1 MVFSFFKKQPEKMPE
16 RATAKPK
23 PPAAPSQP
31 MPRPAAAPKP
41 QTPAEPA
48 PKIIENLPELEF
60 TRSIPGGLKVEPMA
74 PPAKPI
80 KAPAPQPALDD
91 EGFELDFT
99 ISEFDR
105 NYSESSVMGINV
117 DHDVD
122 SMQAD
127 IEQVAVLYSNGHD
140 SAARSLLEAF
150 VKFYRNV
157 DGLRIWQMLFDLLQL
172 TGDRAAFDKLGMD
185 FAETCETSAPTWRN
199 LAPVAGPASLGVR
212 SFALQGVLTADSIQA
227 LAPLNLS
234 LTDKRP
240 VRIDCSKLVGCDDE
254 VAGQFASQLLD
265 ARRKDVAV
273 ILEQIENFIPRL
285 RSRLV
290 VGEKKHARVW
300 LLALELLQRYSS
312 QEQFEECAIDFAVTF
327 ERSPPSW
334 EVVKEAIVP
343 NADMNAT
350 RDPRDAY
357 YLAGDIKNAHFDEL
371 PTILELMDN
380 PVLDFS
386 GVRRLDFFSAG
397 QLANRIA
404 PLKDAGRDIV
414 IRSPNHL
421 VAELMGVVGLN
432 KVARIIVLKT

>member
-23 PPAAPSQP
+23 PPAAPKAAEP
-31 MPRPAAAPKP
+31 NTAAASKPKI
-41 QTPAEPA
+41 PAEPA
-48 PKIIENLPELEF
+48 PKIVEHLPDLEF
-60 TRSIPGGLKVEPMA
+60 TRSIPGGLAASSNSPAA
-74 PPAKPI
+74 P
-80 KAPAPQPALDD
+80 PALDD

-99 ISEFDR
+99 VSSFDR

-150 VKFYRNV
+150 VKLYRDV

-212 SFALQGVLTADSIQA
+212 SFALQGVLTADTIQA
-227 LAPLNLS
+227 LAPLSLS
-234 LTDKRP
+234 LADKRP

-254 VAGQFASQLLD
+254 VAGQFATQLLD
-265 ARRKDVAV
+265 ARRKEVAV

-285 RSRLV
+285 RSRLT

-300 LLALELLQRYSS
+300 LLALELLQRYGS

-334 EVVKEAIVP
+334 EVVKEPVLP
-343 NADMNAT
+343 NADANAS
-350 RDPRDAY
+350 RDPRDAH
-357 YLAGDIKNAHFDEL
+357 YLTGDIKNARFDEL
-371 PTILELMDN
+371 PAILELMDQ

-397 QLANRIA
+397 QLANRIG

-432 KVARIIVLKT
+432 KVSRIIVPKT

>member
-1 MVFSFFKKQPEKMPE
+1 MVFSFFKKPPEKMPE

-23 PPAAPSQP
+23 APAV
-31 MPRPAAAPKP
+31 PKP
-41 QTPAEPA
+41 APPVESA
-48 PKIIENLPELEF
+48 PKIAEHLPELEF
-60 TRSIPGGLKVEPMA
+60 TRSRPEGLSAGQSTPETVPS
-74 PPAKPI
+74 
-80 KAPAPQPALDD
+80 PALDD

-99 ISEFDR
+99 ISQFDR

-127 IEQVAVLYSNGHD
+127 IEQVAVLYSNGQD
-140 SAARSLLEAF
+140 AAARALLEAF
-150 VKFYRNV
+150 VKFYRHA

-212 SFALQGVLTADSIQA
+212 SFALQGVLTAEHA
-227 LAPLNLS
+227 KVLEPLLAS
-234 LTDKRP
+234 LADKRP
-240 VRIDCSKLVGCDDE
+240 ARIDCSKLVGCDDDI
-254 VAGQFASQLLD
+254 AGQFADLLLD
-265 ARRKDVAV
+265 ARRKGVVV
-273 ILEQIENFIPRL
+273 ILDQIENFIPRL

-290 VGEKKHARVW
+290 VGEKDHARVW
-300 LLALELLQRYSS
+300 LLALELLQRHGV

-334 EVVKEAIVP
+334 EVVKEPVLPASEENVK
-343 NADMNAT
+343 
-350 RDPRDAY
+350 RDAH
-357 YLAGDIKNAHFDEL
+357 YLSGDIKSARFDEL
-371 PTILELMDN
+371 PAILELMDV

-386 GVRRLDFFSAG
+386 AVRRLDFFSAG

-404 PLKDAGRDIV
+404 PLKDAGRDVI

-432 KVARIIVLKT
+432 KVSRILVPKT

>member
-23 PPAAPSQP
+23 APAAPQP
-31 MPRPAAAPKP
+31 VAPVEP
-41 QTPAEPA
+41 QPKMAER
-48 PKIIENLPELEF
+48 LPELEF
-60 TRSIPGGLKVEPMA
+60 TRSRPDGLMA
-74 PPAKPI
+74 GQNSSS
-80 KAPAPQPALDD
+80 APAESTTDSLELND
-91 EGFELDFT
+91 GFELDFT

-127 IEQVAVLYSNGHD
+127 IEQVAVLYSNGQD
-140 SAARSLLEAF
+140 AAARSLLEAF
-150 VKFYRNV
+150 VKYYRTV

-172 TGDRAAFDKLGMD
+172 TGDRAAFDKLGME
-185 FAETCETSAPTWRN
+185 FSEACETSAPTWRN

-212 SFALQGVLTADSIQA
+212 SFALQGVLTAEDTKA
-227 LAPLNLS
+227 LAPLAAS
-234 LTDKRP
+234 LADKRP
-240 VRIDCSKLVGCDDE
+240 ARIDCSKLVGCDDDI
-254 VAGQFASQLLD
+254 AGQLADMLNE
-265 ARRKDVAV
+265 ARRQGVAV
-273 ILEQIENFIPRL
+273 ILEKIETFIPRL

-290 VGEKKHARVW
+290 VGEKEHARVW
-300 LLALELLQRYSS
+300 LLVLELLQRYGT
-312 QEQFEECAIDFAVTF
+312 QEQFDECAIDFAVTF

-334 EVVKEAIVP
+334 EVVKEVAVP
-343 NADMNAT
+343 SADPCT
-350 RDPRDAY
+350 PRDAH
-357 YLAGDIKNAHFDEL
+357 YLSGDIKGARFDDL
-371 PTILELMDN
+371 PDLLDLMDI
-380 PVLDFS
+380 PMLDFS

-404 PLKDAGRDIV
+404 PLKDAGRDVI

-432 KVARIIVLKT
+432 KVARILVPKT

>member
-1 MVFSFFKKQPEKMPE
+1 MVFSFFKKSPEKMPE
-16 RATAKPK
+16 RPTAKPK
-23 PPAAPSQP
+23 AP
-31 MPRPAAAPKP
+31 AAPKP
-41 QTPAEPA
+41 EPSVDPA
-48 PKIIENLPELEF
+48 PKIAEPLPELEF
-60 TRSIPGGLKVEPMA
+60 TRSRPEGLDEKSPRAGVSENA
-74 PPAKPI
+74 S
-80 KAPAPQPALDD
+80 PALDD
-91 EGFELDFT
+91 DGFELDFT

-127 IEQVAVLYSNGHD
+127 IEQVAVIYSNGQD
-140 SAARSLLEAF
+140 AAARSLLEAF
-150 VKFYRNV
+150 VKIYRNV

-172 TGDRAAFDKLGMD
+172 TGDRAAFDKLGID

-199 LAPVAGPASLGVR
+199 LAPLQGPAGLGVR
-212 SFALQGVLTADSIQA
+212 SFALQGVLTADQSKI
-227 LAPLNLS
+227 LAPLIAS
-234 LTDKRP
+234 LADKRP
-240 VRIDCSKLVGCDDE
+240 ARIDCSKLVGCDDE
-254 VAGQFASQLLD
+254 ISGQMADLLHE
-265 ARRKDVAV
+265 ARRKGVAV

-290 VGEKKHARVW
+290 VGERDHEQIW
-300 LLALELLQRYSS
+300 LLALELLQRHGL

-334 EVVKEAIVP
+334 EAVKELLLPPTVESVKQ
-343 NADMNAT
+343 
-350 RDPRDAY
+350 DAH
-357 YLAGDIKNAHFDEL
+357 YLNGDIKNARFEDL
-371 PTILELMDN
+371 PEILELMEI

-386 GVRRLDFFSAG
+386 AVRRLDFFSAG

-404 PLKDAGRDIV
+404 PLKEAGKDVI

-432 KVARIIVLKT
+432 KVSRILVPKT